1 MLFSVVESKHKN
13 LYFQFSEKKSFW
25 HMKEKNIPSEKMP
38 GYKHGGVRNSAFM
51 TSQKLNMVEL
61 ATVVYLVNRMSYKV
75 DL

>member
-1 MLFSVVESKHKN
+1 
-13 LYFQFSEKKSFW
+13 
-25 HMKEKNIPSEKMP
+25 MKEKNIPSEKMP

-61 ATVVYLVNRMSYKV
+61 ATVVYLVNHMSYKV

>member
-1 MLFSVVESKHKN
+1 MKIYTSNFP
-13 LYFQFSEKKSFW
+13 KKKKLLAYEREEYTLW
-25 HMKEKNIPSEKMP
+25 ENA
-38 GYKHGGVRNSAFM
+38 GLQAWGVRNSAFM